1 MNMSRNKGNHMKFDI
16 LYNEAQG
23 AVKTVELE
31 ASCLLEA
38 EAKFKE
44 AHPEATYWEFG
55 IWGGFEFP
63 GER

>member
-1 MNMSRNKGNHMKFDI
+1 MKFDI

-23 AVKTVELE
+23 AVKTVEVE

-44 AHPEATYWEFG
+44 AHPEAVYWEIG
-55 IWGGFEFP
+55 VEIDADFELP
-63 GER
+63 DTVRKG